1 MCLIVGISQHSTRT
15 STQELAE
22 KYKPKLRE
30 NKILTRTAYSGA
42 EEAKRAVMPYLK
54 GALRIGGPADD
65 EVAWFRSD
73 KKNLLRV
80 FAMIGQMGKGKT
92 RLQYELC
99 EQVAVKT
106 DFGSTH
112 VNFVRLTYNEGFQA
126 EAIPGRTT
134 TVFGQNLLM
143 CTGMGLADA
152 QRVRSLEEAIE
163 LLYRKLQW
171 PDGKERA
178 LVVCVDEFLT
188 LPAGEDG
195 PEYPEAARA
204 NLLREL
210 VQFQERTCRSLS
222 EANRVV
228 FMFAAVTEELVA
240 AAAEP
245 SGRQLCAHH
254 VPTVD
259 KERALSLLFE
269 LRPDLEPRYT
279 GGEDPQFEQLVR
291 LCLARPRA
299 LFNGILTAYP
309 EGVGSVSMASALDVV
324 AKSNSLNE
332 TLLYLTP
339 EDVDSWLAERKTL
352 SGDSEHRKKLERW
365 GVTTADGVFDPL
377 TLRVWCERKAASQ
390 VARHLREAY
399 LADTNVE
406 RHHEK
411 DVEVLLYNFEAAKRA
426 AFNNKPFNLE
436 EYYTGGWIEGGLE
449 TASVS
454 AFPSEYTPEE
464 LVETVTSFKDEKAVS
479 GFLRTGKIVVS
490 AFENEPG
497 IEYLV
502 PFFTDKLCPRQQ
514 LQYVAA
520 VQVKFS
526 KNGNLKG
533 GYPAICDRVMKLP
546 IVDYLQKEENV
557 TCFPVLFSA
566 AEGDVATHGSQVE
579 CGVYNEAAL
588 FKFTERLGPL
598 RLHRE
603 SIYSPD
609 HNMTR
614 R

>member
-1 MCLIVGISQHSTRT
+1 
-15 STQELAE
+15 
-22 KYKPKLRE
+22 
-30 NKILTRTAYSGA
+30 
-42 EEAKRAVMPYLK
+42 MPYVK

-65 EVAWFRSD
+65 EVAWFRAD
-73 KKNLLRV
+73 QKNVLRV
-80 FAMIGQMGKGKT
+80 FVTIGQMGKGKT

-126 EAIPGRTT
+126 EALPGRTT

-178 LVVCVDEFLT
+178 LVVCVDEFFT
-188 LPAGEDG
+188 LPAGEGG
-195 PEYPEAARA
+195 PGSPEAARA
-204 NLLREL
+204 NLLELL
-210 VQFQERTCRSLS
+210 VQFQQWTCLS
-222 EANRVV
+222 ANRVV
-228 FMFAAVTEELVA
+228 FMFAAVTEELVVA
-240 AAAEP
+240 TVDTVLL
-245 SGRQLCAHH
+245 SGRQLCVHH

-269 LRPDLEPRYT
+269 LRPDLESRYT

-291 LCLARPRA
+291 LCLTRPRA

-332 TLLYLTP
+332 ALLHLTP
-339 EDVDSWLAERKTL
+339 EDVDSWLVRKTL
-352 SGDSEHRKKLERW
+352 SYDSEHRKKLVRW
-365 GVTTADGVFDPL
+365 GVETADGVFDPL
-377 TLRVWCERKAASQ
+377 TLRVWCEREAASQ

-399 LADTNVE
+399 LADTK
-406 RHHEK
+406 HHEK
-411 DVEVLLYNFEAAKRA
+411 DVEQVLYNFEAAKRVS
-426 AFNNKPFNLE
+426 FHNNPFNLGC
-436 EYYTGGWIEGGLE
+436 YYPGGWIKGGLE
-449 TASVS
+449 AACVS
-454 AFPSEYTPEE
+454 AFPGESPPGV
-464 LVETVTSFKDEKAVS
+464 LVRSVTSFKDGKAVA
-479 GFLRTGKIVVS
+479 GLLGTGKIVVS

-502 PFFTDKLCPRQQ
+502 PFFNYMTRQ

-520 VQVKFS
+520 VQVKSS
-526 KNGNLKG
+526 KNGKLKG
-533 GYPAICDRVMKLP
+533 GYPAISDRVMKLP
-546 IVDYLQKEENV
+546 IVNYLQKEENV
-557 TCFPVLFSA
+557 TCFPVLFS

-609 HNMTR
+609 HNVT
-614 R
+614 